1 MPSSPDCLLLE
12 GCDFDRFPAGG
23 QLAVARQ
30 LMAAYGPRLAL
41 VGISTDGAPVGRWV
55 EREIDGRRFPF
66 FATGRREVGA
76 GRPRVPARLSRYL
89 GLLRHREAILS
100 SGVRAA
106 FTQAPEDLLAVAGWG
121 LDRLCYCFPG
131 VENPLASARYAWARP
146 MAALH
151 DGLLFRALRSADAIL
166 ASADEEAI
174 GGLVARSEGRLPRSR
189 IRILPSHYDERVFF
203 PIPPALARG
212 RIGDVA
218 GGPLVVSVGRLSRVK
233 GWDLVLAAFA
243 RLLAE
248 RPGARLRF
256 VGDGED
262 RARVEAAARALGVG
276 GAVSITGFL
285 PPSRVSLHVNAADVV
300 VVGSRREGWSV
311 AMLEALGCGKPLV
324 TTDVSGARAMVHSGR
339 NGFVVPGRDP
349 GELAGAIGR
358 ALSLDPAAA
367 GRESLALARRYAL
380 SELPGRI
387 GAAWPVLA

>member
-1 MPSSPDCLLLE
+1 MPSTPDCLLLE

-30 LMAAYGPRLAL
+30 LMAAFGPRLAL
-41 VGISTDGAPVGRWV
+41 VGISTDGTPVGRWV
-55 EREIDGRRFPF
+55 ERELDGQRFRF

-76 GRPRVPARLSRYL
+76 GRPPVPARLSRYL
-89 GLLRHREAILS
+89 GLRRHREAILS
-100 SGVRAA
+100 LGARAA
-106 FTQAPEDLLAVAGWG
+106 LTQAPEDLLAVAGWG

-131 VENPLASARYAWARP
+131 VENPLAASRYAWARP
-146 MAALH
+146 LAALH
-151 DGLLFRALRSADAIL
+151 DRALFRALLRADAVL
-166 ASADEEAI
+166 ASADDEAI
-174 GGLVARSEGRLPRSR
+174 DALVARSGGRLPRSR
-189 IRILPSHYDERVFF
+189 VRSLPSHYDERVFF
-203 PIPPALARG
+203 PVPLALARARVG
-212 RIGDVA
+212 GDA
-218 GGPLVVSVGRLSRVK
+218 GSPLVVSVGRLSQVK

-248 RPGARLRF
+248 RPGARLCF

-262 RARVEAAARALGVG
+262 RASLEAAARDLGVAG
-276 GAVSITGFL
+276 QVSITGFL
-285 PPSRVSLHVNAADVV
+285 PPSGVSLHVNAADVV

-324 TTDVSGARAMVHSGR
+324 TTDVSGARALVHAGR

-349 GELAGAIGR
+349 GVLAQALCR
-358 ALSLDPAAA
+358 ALRLDPAAA
-367 GRESLALARRYAL
+367 ARESLAVARGYAL